1 MARKIRG
8 FERVLDVPSLAAVA
22 FGEIASSV
30 YFALGVVALFALGFT
45 PWVLLAVGAV
55 FGLVALSY
63 AEGTA
68 ALPEAGGGALF
79 VRRAFNDL
87 AGFLTGWLL
96 FLDYLIVVALAVL
109 FVPHYVGTALGWDA
123 ITDSPWDGVTAIG
136 VLGLLAAARLTRRT
150 NLYGAALAVAAIAFV
165 SLLSLSVLA
174 LVLLFEPSDLTGG
187 TDPGTAPTWGSL
199 AFALP
204 LATLAYTGL
213 ETVANLAAEAREPG
227 RTLPRSLFT
236 GIAAAVLLTV
246 VLAVAGLAAYPVGAD
261 GTTALGTEWVRA
273 PVVGIAAALPA
284 SIEAPVRMVVGLTGA
299 LVLLAAASTSISGAS
314 RLGYSLARR
323 DMLPHV
329 FARLNR
335 RTLLPPAA
343 IAVGALVTAL
353 LIVVADATDEPVR
366 FLAGLY
372 SFGILLAFTAAQL
385 AVIRLRA
392 TEPDLPRPFRAPGTV
407 TIRGVPLPLPALVG
421 APLTATLLVLAI
433 ATHGGAQVAGPVW
446 VVLGIVVFVAVRW
459 SKRERVLA
467 RVTPPVG
474 DLVPEIEGAYRR
486 ILVPVKLGDIGD
498 EMLATAVKLAS
509 EHDATICALHVEHVP
524 LDRELDAEGA
534 VASEAGRE
542 ALAEARELAEEHGV
556 EIDVR
561 LVRARSIGEAVVE
574 EAVRQDADLILVGS
588 APRWRRQSRFFS
600 PTVDHVL
607 RRAPCEVMVVA
618 FPEGV
623 LDTTMDA

>member
-22 FGEIASSV
+22 FGEIGSSV

-68 ALPEAGGGALF
+68 AIPEAGGGALF

-109 FVPHYVGTALGWDA
+109 FVPHYVGTAVGWDA

-136 VLGLLAAARLTRRT
+136 VLALLAAARLLRRT
-150 NLYGAALAVAAIAFV
+150 SLYGIALGVAAIAFAT
-165 SLLSLSVLA
+165 LLTLSIMA
-174 LVLLFEPSDLTGG
+174 FAWLLEPGDLRGG
-187 TDPGTAPTWGSL
+187 TDLGTSPTWGSI

-213 ETVANLAAEAREPG
+213 ETVSNLAAEAREPG
-227 RTLPRSLFT
+227 RTLPRSLFA
-236 GIAAAVLLTV
+236 GIAGAVLLTFV
-246 VLAVAGLAAYPVGAD
+246 IALAGLAAYPVGPD
-261 GTTALGTEWVRA
+261 GTTALGDEWIRA
-273 PVVGIAAALPA
+273 PVVGIAAALP
-284 SIEAPVRMVVGLTGA
+284 SPVEAPARMIVGLTGA
-299 LVLLAAASTSISGAS
+299 IVLLAAASTSISGAS
-314 RLGYSLARR
+314 RLAYSLARR
-323 DMLPHV
+323 DMLPHL

-343 IAVGALVTAL
+343 IGVGAVVTAL
-353 LIVVADATDEPVR
+353 LLVVAEATDEPVR

-392 TEPDLPRPFRAPGTV
+392 TEPGLERPFRAPGSV
-407 TIRGVPLPLPALVG
+407 TIRGVPVPVPALVG
-421 APLTATLLVLAI
+421 APLTATLLAFAI
-433 ATHGGAQVAGPVW
+433 ATHESAQIAGPLW
-446 VVLGIVVFVAVRW
+446 LVLGIAVFVAVRMAR
-459 SKRERVLA
+459 RERVLA
-467 RVTPPVG
+467 RVTPAVG
-474 DLVPEIEGAYRR
+474 DLVPEVEGVYKR

-498 EMLATAVKLAS
+498 EMLATAVKLAA
-509 EHDATICALHVEHVP
+509 EHDARICALHVEHVP
-524 LDRELDAEGA
+524 LDRPLETNGSRE
-534 VASEAGRE
+534 SEAGRE
-542 ALAEARELAEEHGV
+542 ALAEARELAAEHGV

-574 EAVRQDADLILVGS
+574 EALRQGSDLIVVGS

>member
-1 MARKIRG
+1 
-8 FERVLDVPSLAAVA
+8 VLDVPSLAAVA

-68 ALPEAGGGALF
+68 ALPEAGGAALF

-96 FLDYLIVVALAVL
+96 FLDYMIVVALAAL
-109 FVPHYVGTALGWDA
+109 FVPHYVGNALGWDA
-123 ITDSPWDGVTAIG
+123 ITDSPWDGVTAIA
-136 VLGLLAAARLTRRT
+136 VLVLLGAARLARRT

-165 SLLSLSVLA
+165 SLLALSILA
-174 LVLLFEPSDLTGG
+174 LALLFEPGDLSGG
-187 TDPGTAPTWGSL
+187 TDPGTAPTWSSL

-227 RTLPRSLFT
+227 RTLPVSLFT

-246 VLAVAGLAAYPVGAD
+246 VLAIAGLAAYPVGPD
-261 GTTALGTEWVRA
+261 GTTALGTEWIRA
-273 PVVGIAAALPA
+273 PVVGIAAALPGA
-284 SIEAPVRMVVGLTGA
+284 IEAPVRMVVGLTGA

-314 RLGYSLARR
+314 RLAYSLARR
-323 DMLPHV
+323 DMLPHL
-329 FARLNR
+329 FGRLNR

-343 IAVGALVTAL
+343 IAVGVVVTAGL
-353 LIVVADATDEPVR
+353 LVIAEATDEPVR

-385 AVIRLRA
+385 AVLRLRA
-392 TEPDLPRPFRAPGTV
+392 TEPDLERPFRAPGTV

-421 APLTATLLVLAI
+421 VPLTATLLGFAI

-446 VVLGIVVFVAVRW
+446 IVLGIAVFVVVRV

-467 RVTPPVG
+467 RVTPAIG
-474 DLVPEIEGAYRR
+474 DLVPEIEGAYDR

-524 LDRELDAEGA
+524 FELPLGGDGA
-534 VASEAGRE
+534 VESEAGRE
-542 ALAEARELAEEHGV
+542 ALSEARELAAEHGV

-561 LVRARSIGEAVVE
+561 LVRARSIGEAVVA
-574 EAVRQDADLILVGS
+574 EAARQEADLIVLGS

-607 RRAPCEVMVVA
+607 RHAPCEVMVVA

>member
-45 PWVLLAVGAV
+45 PWVLLLVGAV

-68 ALPEAGGGALF
+68 ALPQAGGGALF
-79 VRRAFNDL
+79 VARAFNDL
-87 AGFLTGWLL
+87 LGFLVGWVL

-109 FVPHYVGTALGWDA
+109 FVPHYVGTAVGWDG
-123 ITDSPWDGVTAIG
+123 ITREPWDGVVAVG
-136 VLGLLAAARLTRRT
+136 VLVVLVAARLFRRT
-150 NLYGAALAVAAIAFV
+150 SMYTVAMIVAAIAFV
-165 SLLSLSVLA
+165 TLMVLSGLA
-174 LVLLFEPSDLTGG
+174 IGFLFEPGDLTEGL
-187 TDPGTAPTWGSL
+187 DLGTAPTWSAL

-236 GIAAAVLLTV
+236 GIGAAVVVTV
-246 VLAVAGLAAYPVGAD
+246 ILAIAGLAAYPVGQN
-261 GTTALGTEWVRA
+261 GETALGTEWIRA
-273 PVVGIAAALPA
+273 PVVGIAAALPE
-284 SIEAPVRMVVGLTGA
+284 SIAEPAKVIAGLSGA
-299 LVLLAAASTSISGAS
+299 LVLFAAASTSMSGAG
-314 RLGYSLARR
+314 RLAYSLALR
-323 DMLPHV
+323 DMLPHL

-343 IAVGALVTAL
+343 IGAGGLLTVGLLVIAE
-353 LIVVADATDEPVR
+353 ATDEPVR

-372 SFGILLAFTAAQL
+372 SFGILVAFTAAQL
-385 AVIRLRA
+385 AVIRLRK
-392 TEPDLPRPFRAPGTV
+392 TEPNLDRPFRTPGNVTV
-407 TIRGVPLPLPALVG
+407 RGVSMPLPALIG
-421 APLTATLLVLAI
+421 APLTAALLVFALT
-433 ATHGGAQVAGPVW
+433 THGGAQVAGPVW
-446 VVLGIVVFVAVRW
+446 VFLGVVLFVAVRMFR
-459 SKRERVLA
+459 REEVLA
-467 RVTPPVG
+467 RVTPAIG
-474 DLVPEIEGAYRR
+474 DLVPEAEGVYNR

-498 EMLATAVKLAS
+498 EVLATAVKLAS
-509 EHDATICALHVEHVP
+509 EHDARICALHVEHVP
-524 LDRELDAEGA
+524 LDQTLELNGA
-534 VASEAGRE
+534 PEPQAGTE
-542 ALAEARELAEEHGV
+542 ALAEARELASEHGV

-561 LVRARSIGEAVVE
+561 LVRARSIGEAVVD
-574 EAVRQDADLILVGS
+574 EAERQGSDLILVGS

-600 PTVDHVL
+600 PTVDYVL
-607 RRAPCEVMVVA
+607 RRAPCEVMVIA